1 MKLNLKRKMKM
12 AITKKADAALKPVD
26 DTIQDAADAVSTGDI
41 VQADHETQ
49 ELATLQTDTPANMP
63 VVANAENAIS
73 SAIARLS
80 AQFGD
85 DVLEFDFTSFPILK
99 LEKRNFELSN
109 DERVGE
115 EIKVVLST
123 IKAKYLFQ
131 SAHEDPKK
139 REVVYSYDK
148 LAHQRDPDIMDVIKK
163 WKDEEQVDFTI
174 KKYLEVIAVMV
185 DDDRDHKM
193 DGQIIM
199 MQIPPKSVAKIS
211 GYVTSQEA
219 GGRTMGSYITIVSAG
234 KEVGHGQ
241 TAFFPWEFK
250 FDRSL

>member
-1 MKLNLKRKMKM
+1 MGIPKKDAKGENDLN
-12 AITKKADAALKPVD
+12 PVD
-26 DTIQDAADAVSTGDI
+26 ETIVAEANSVSS
-41 VQADHETQ
+41 QALEQEDHETT
-49 ELATLQTDTPANMP
+49 ELAVRGNTELAASQP
-63 VVANAENAIS
+63 VVANAENAIA
-73 SAIARLS
+73 SAVARLS

-109 DERVGE
+109 DERVGDE
-115 EIKVVLST
+115 LKVVIST
-123 IKAKYLFQ
+123 LKAKYLFQ

-148 LAHQRDPDIMDVIKK
+148 LAHQNDPEVMDVIRK
-163 WKDEEQVDFTI
+163 WKEEEQVGFAV

-185 DDDRDHKM
+185 DDDRDGKM
-193 DGQIIM
+193 NNQIIM
-199 MQIPPKSVAKIS
+199 MQIPPKSLAKIS
-211 GYVTSQEA
+211 GYITSQEA
-219 GGRTMGSYITIVSAG
+219 GGRAIGSYITVVSAG

-250 FDRSL
+250 FDRML